1 MILVLFFAVCLTL
14 LLWDSGGQF
23 DVVSGFVLVLV
34 IWAASGELRRRL
46 NPASRWSEGG
56 PMYQKRPWSD
66 YGWGIA
72 LLLVLLSVP
81 LADWY
86 GLPQAPSMI
95 LFVVLIVA
103 VGIRE
108 FERRSERVSGIQIW
122 CFRRRYRFYEQGYS
136 ALRSELKG
144 VRLPHWD
151 VHAAPA
157 VRGTYKGLR
166 FLAFEYHEQDE
177 TRGDE
182 RGTVI
187 TVFSGQRFRP
197 MYVRR
202 RDPDDR
208 KIDGVQLELAAFNQA
223 FRVEA
228 QDPRWAF
235 EVLSQDS
242 MEHLLSGP
250 RFDDIH
256 LRDEALTVVHRT
268 PLQVDGVEA
277 TLQFAY
283 DLVRKIPST

>member
-1 MILVLFFAVCLTL
+1 MILLLFFAACLTL

-23 DVVSGFVLVLV
+23 DVVSGFVLVLL
-34 IWAASGELRRRL
+34 IWAAIGEVRRRL
-46 NPASRWSEGG
+46 NPSSRWSEGG
-56 PMYQKRPWSD
+56 PAYQKRHCGD

-86 GLPQAPSMI
+86 GLQQAPSMI
-95 LFVVLIVA
+95 LFVALIVA

-108 FERRSERVSGIQIW
+108 FERRSERISGIQIW
-122 CFRRRYRFYEQGYS
+122 CFRRGYRFYEQGYS
-136 ALRSELKG
+136 ALRRELEG

-157 VRGTYKGLR
+157 VRGTYEGLR
-166 FLAFEYHEQDE
+166 FLVFEYHEQNE

-182 RGTVI
+182 RGTAV
-187 TVFSGQRFRP
+187 TVFSGQRLRP

-202 RDPDDR
+202 RDPDDG
-208 KIDGVQLELAAFNQA
+208 KTDGVQLELAAFNQA

-228 QDPRWAF
+228 QNPRWAF
-235 EVLSQDS
+235 RVLSQDS

-250 RFDDIH
+250 RFDEIH
-256 LRDEALTVVHRT
+256 LRDEALTVVHRAL
-268 PLQVDGVEA
+268 LQDDGVEA
-277 TLQFAY
+277 ALRFAH

>member
-1 MILVLFFAVCLTL
+1 VILLLFLAVCLTL

-56 PMYQKRPWSD
+56 PAYPKRHWSD
-66 YGWGIA
+66 HGWGIA

-103 VGIRE
+103 VGIRG
-108 FERRSERVSGIQIW
+108 FERRAQRVSGIQIW
-122 CFRRRYRFYEQGYS
+122 CFRRGYRFYEQGYS

-144 VRLPHWD
+144 VRLPYWD
-151 VHAAPA
+151 LHAAPA
-157 VRGTYKGLR
+157 VLGTYEGLR

-182 RGTVI
+182 RGTVV
-187 TVFSGQRFRP
+187 TVFSGQRLRP

-208 KIDGVQLELAAFNQA
+208 KTDGVRLELAAFNQA

-235 EVLSQDS
+235 KVLSQDS
-242 MEHLLSGP
+242 MEYLLSEP
-250 RFDDIH
+250 LFDEIR
-256 LRDEALTVVHRT
+256 LRDEALTVLHRT
-268 PLQVDGVEA
+268 PLQADGIQSA
-277 TLQFAY
+277 LRLAH
-283 DLVRKIPST
+283 DLLGKIPST